1 MLTAN
6 RHFMNQIA
14 THNVGPIPAAIADV
28 FITDRLVSR
37 PETGPDYLREK
48 LAIQDLAN
56 EMAEHPDE
64 VLPRLVKLAM
74 NICEADSAGVSVLDN
89 DAKVFRWLGLQGA
102 LSVFEGAT
110 TPRHHSPCGI
120 CLDCDR
126 PILMER
132 PERVYDWIAD
142 AKIAVPELL
151 LVPLFVKGGEPLGT
165 LWMVARAGR
174 QFDRGHVRVLS
185 ELAAFTGIAL
195 RMIQSEER
203 LKKTLDEQ
211 ATLTKEM
218 SHRVKNVFAIA
229 NGLIRVSARNAASK
243 EDLAE
248 SLTGRL
254 QALAEAHAL
263 VRRSFSES
271 GKGQH
276 IPLGEIVARI
286 LRPYH
291 GDSDLDG
298 PDVRVGEHATNNI
311 ALVFHELATNAA
323 KHGALSHD
331 DGTVRVRWTL
341 DNETVVVDW
350 RERGGPAVAQPVTK
364 GFGSTL
370 VRSTLTSLGADI
382 VHDWDANGLR
392 VIITAPLA
400 KLQY

>member
-1 MLTAN
+1 M
-6 RHFMNQIA
+6 
-14 THNVGPIPAAIADV
+14 GPIGTLPDAIADV
-28 FITDRLVSR
+28 CITGRLAGR
-37 PETGPDYLREK
+37 PESQPDHLREK

-56 EMAEHPDE
+56 EMADHPGD

-74 NICEADSAGVSVLDN
+74 ELCSAESAGVSVLD
-89 DAKVFRWLGLQGA
+89 AEAELFRWFGLQGKLA
-102 LSVFEGAT
+102 VFEGAT
-110 TPRHHSPCGI
+110 TPRHHSPCGV
-120 CLDCDR
+120 CLDRHDA
-126 PILMER
+126 ILMAR
-132 PERVYDWIAD
+132 PERVYDWIRD
-142 AKIAVPELL
+142 ANISVPEVL
-151 LVPLFVKGGEPLGT
+151 LVPLFLRGGDQLGT
-165 LWMVARAGR
+165 LWVVAREGR
-174 QFDRGHVRVLS
+174 QFDSGHVRVLT
-185 ELAAFTGIAL
+185 ELATFTGIAL
-195 RMIQSEER
+195 RMIQSEEQ
-203 LKKTLDEQ
+203 LKKSLDEQ

-229 NGLIRVSARNAASK
+229 NGLIRVSARNAESK
-243 EDLAE
+243 DQLAE

-263 VRRSFSES
+263 VRRSFSET

-298 PDVRVGEHATNNI
+298 PDIRIGEHATNNI
-311 ALVFHELATNAA
+311 ALVLHELATNAA

-341 DNETVVVDW
+341 DGDMVVVDW
-350 RERGGPAVAQPVTK
+350 QERGGPTVTQPGKK

-382 VHDWDANGLR
+382 VHHWDAQGLR
-392 VIITAPLA
+392 VAITAPLA
-400 KLQY
+400 KLQH

>member
-1 MLTAN
+1 
-6 RHFMNQIA
+6 
-14 THNVGPIPAAIADV
+14 
-28 FITDRLVSR
+28 
-37 PETGPDYLREK
+37 
-48 LAIQDLAN
+48 
-56 EMAEHPDE
+56 
-64 VLPRLVKLAM
+64 
-74 NICEADSAGVSVLDN
+74 
-89 DAKVFRWLGLQGA
+89 
-102 LSVFEGAT
+102 
-110 TPRHHSPCGI
+110 
-120 CLDCDR
+120 
-126 PILMER
+126 
-132 PERVYDWIAD
+132 
-142 AKIAVPELL
+142 
-151 LVPLFVKGGEPLGT
+151 
-165 LWMVARAGR
+165 VARRGQ

-203 LKKTLDEQ
+203 LKRTLDEQ

-263 VRRSFSES
+263 VRRSFSEN
-271 GKGQH
+271 GDGQH
-276 IPLGEIVARI
+276 ILLGELVARI

-311 ALVFHELATNAA
+311 ALVLHELATNAA

-331 DGTVRVRWTL
+331 DGSVRVRWTL
-341 DNETVVVDW
+341 DNDMVVVDW
-350 RERGGPAVAQPVTK
+350 QERGGPAVAQPGTN

-382 VHDWDANGLR
+382 VHHWDADGLR
-392 VIITAPLA
+392 VVITAPLA

>member
-1 MLTAN
+1 
-6 RHFMNQIA
+6 MNQIA
-14 THNVGPIPAAIADV
+14 THNVDPIPAAIAEV

-56 EMAEHPDE
+56 EMAEHPDA

-74 NICEADSAGVSVLDN
+74 DICGADSAGVSVLDN
-89 DAKVFRWLGLQGA
+89 EAKRFRWRGLQGA
-102 LSVFEGAT
+102 LSVFEGGT

-120 CLDCDR
+120 CLDCDG
-126 PILMER
+126 PVLMER

-142 AKIAVPELL
+142 ANIAVPELL
-151 LVPLFVKGGEPLGT
+151 LVPLLVKGGEPLGT
-165 LWMVARAGR
+165 LWVVARRGQ

-203 LKKTLDEQ
+203 LKRTLDEQ

-263 VRRSFSES
+263 VRRSFSEN
-271 GKGQH
+271 GDGQH
-276 IPLGEIVARI
+276 ILLGELVARI

-311 ALVFHELATNAA
+311 ALVLHELATNAA

-331 DGTVRVRWTL
+331 DGSVRVRWTL
-341 DNETVVVDW
+341 DNDMVVVDW
-350 RERGGPAVAQPVTK
+350 QERGGPAVAQPGTN

-382 VHDWDANGLR
+382 VHHWDADGLR
-392 VIITAPLA
+392 VVIMAPLA